1 MAEGT
6 NNQTGA
12 QNQPEQQGAQNTNQ
26 SGNAGI
32 DYDKLAGILAGRQAA
47 NEESVLKGYFRQQGL
62 TGDEMTQAIAAF
74 KAEKAKNTPDPVAL
88 QQQADKANAMKLE
101 AEMSNHALLLSSE
114 LGVEIRTMPY
124 VMRMADLSGVAA
136 EGKVDD
142 EKLKA
147 AINKVLEAI
156 PQLKKPADN
165 TGGGLK
171 VGAGTGSGGEAADD
185 DALRAVFGI
194 KK

>member
-1 MAEGT
+1 MAEET
-6 NNQTGA
+6 NV
-12 QNQPEQQGAQNTNQ
+12 NTRQ
-26 SGNAGI
+26 EPAAPPAAAPDAAPAV

-74 KAEKAKNTPDPVAL
+74 KAEKAKNTPDPAAL
-88 QQQADKANAMKLE
+88 QRQVAQAEARQLQ
-101 AEMSNHALLLSSE
+101 AEMSNHALLMASE
-114 LGVEIRTMPY
+114 LGVELSAMPY

-147 AINKVLEAI
+147 AVNKVLEAI
-156 PQLKKPADN
+156 PQLKKPAEHAA
-165 TGGGLK
+165 GGLK
-171 VGAGTGSGGEAADD
+171 VGAGTGSGGEGADD
-185 DALRAVFGI
+185 ETLWAAFNTR